1 MSIAAHIETARAALA
16 RAAWTRGETP
26 HYGDEAVIDLLADLK
41 HFCVAA
47 NIDFATCDRL
57 AEVHFDAES
66 EDTP

>member
-1 MSIAAHIETARAALA
+1 MSIAAHIEAARAALA
-16 RAAWTRGETP
+16 RAAWTRGDSPT
-26 HYGDEAVIDLLADLK
+26 YSREAVSDLLADLK

-66 EDTP
+66 EDAP

>member
-16 RAAWTRGETP
+16 RAAWTRGEAP

-57 AEVHFDAES
+57 AEVHFDAEC
-66 EDTP
+66 EDAP

>member
-1 MSIAAHIETARAALA
+1 MNNTIRREAARAALA
-16 RAAWTRGETP
+16 RAAWTRGQAP
-26 HYGDEAVIDLLADLK
+26 NYGEEAIIDLLADLK

-66 EDTP
+66 EDDQ

>member
-1 MSIAAHIETARAALA
+1 MHNHANIETAKAALA
-16 RAAWTRGETP
+16 RAAWTRGQYPTYDE
-26 HYGDEAVIDLLADLK
+26 EAVCDLLADLK

-66 EDTP
+66 EDAP